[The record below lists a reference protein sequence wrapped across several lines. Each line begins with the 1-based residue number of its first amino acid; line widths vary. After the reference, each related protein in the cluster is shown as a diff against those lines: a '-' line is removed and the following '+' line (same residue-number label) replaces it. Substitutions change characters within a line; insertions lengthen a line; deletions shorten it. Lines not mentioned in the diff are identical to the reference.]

1 MARTLSEN
9 LARQLCDSVDRLQ
22 KQVESVQFWAEA
34 LRGVSTPIPDFEP
47 NEEVLARVVRV
58 RPAGA
63 TKARRRRVARRQ
75 RAAH

>member
-9 LARQLCDSVDRLQ
+9 LSRQLCDSVDRLQ
-22 KQVESVQFWAEA
+22 KQVESVQFWADA
-34 LRGVSTPIPDFEP
+34 LRGVTAPIPDFEP

-58 RPAGA
+58 RSTGTAK
-63 TKARRRRVARRQ
+63 THRRRVTRRQ